1 MSRRNKINSRMTK
14 RNTICFALLS
24 ASLLTGAS
32 VTSLS
37 QEAGVVS
44 ADLQHHA
51 IPRVLL
57 EPSVDDTLVQVEL
70 SKVGGVMVDRG
81 QLLPKVELLKR
92 LERVSFELPKPATTN
107 REDADLAA
115 HCRAAVGV
123 VGRMVRMG
131 ASNDWVALPATG
143 FFISDSGM
151 FVTSSHV
158 IHDQDYEGMIVLV
171 GDGRVLPVRAVL
183 ADDEQYDVAILK
195 TEGGRV
201 SALPLEASGETGA
214 RVAVMSHPVGRFF
227 TFAQGSI
234 TRRSFQH
241 EGGRFQEML
250 EISAEFGPGSSG
262 APVVNSRGNV
272 IGWVDA
278 LRIWPNPALRSSS
291 SAPTLTFRECGVAA
305 DILRLLQQVRDV
317 SARATVNPTSRT
329 DLAESFKTP
338 AP

>member
-1 MSRRNKINSRMTK
+1 MTK

-24 ASLLTGAS
+24 ANLLTGALL
-32 VTSLS
+32 TGFG

-44 ADLQHHA
+44 ADLQHPA

-92 LERVSFELPKPATTN
+92 RERVSFELPKPATTN

-115 HCRAAVGV
+115 RCRAAVGV

-158 IHDQDYEGMIVLV
+158 IHDQDYQGMIVLV

-183 ADDEQYDVAILK
+183 ADDEQDDVAILK

-227 TFAQGSI
+227 TFSRGSI

-241 EGGRFQEML
+241 EGSRLQEML

-278 LRIWPNPALRSSS
+278 LRTWPNPALRSSS
-291 SAPTLTFRECGVAA
+291 SAPTLTFRECGVTA
-305 DILRLLQQVRDV
+305 DLLRLVKQIETDFS
-317 SARATVNPTSRT
+317 SAAANPSH
-329 DLAESFKTP
+329 LPAVAESREMRKPST
-338 AP
+338 AQ